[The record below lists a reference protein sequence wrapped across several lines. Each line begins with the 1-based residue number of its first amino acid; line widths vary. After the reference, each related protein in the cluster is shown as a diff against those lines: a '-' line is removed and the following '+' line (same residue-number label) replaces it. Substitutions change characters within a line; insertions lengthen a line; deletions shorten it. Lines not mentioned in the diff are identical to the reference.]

1 MPNSENRAQNKT
13 ADNVK
18 VKNFWGSWKRSF
30 NWSEIQFIHRLPV
43 VSWLQKVG
51 CISPALSNFQISLAT
66 FTGRWNV
73 HQRRHEYTF
82 QWTQLKSWNLIYA
95 MDIILKFNN
104 MDTNGLRIYLWDGSA
119 TAGSL
124 SVKAWWTILEGTKH

>member
-1 MPNSENRAQNKT
+1 M
-13 ADNVK
+13 
-18 VKNFWGSWKRSF
+18 
-30 NWSEIQFIHRLPV
+30 
-43 VSWLQKVG
+43 G

-73 HQRRHEYTF
+73 HQRHEYTF

-124 SVKAWWTILEGTKH
+124 SVKAW